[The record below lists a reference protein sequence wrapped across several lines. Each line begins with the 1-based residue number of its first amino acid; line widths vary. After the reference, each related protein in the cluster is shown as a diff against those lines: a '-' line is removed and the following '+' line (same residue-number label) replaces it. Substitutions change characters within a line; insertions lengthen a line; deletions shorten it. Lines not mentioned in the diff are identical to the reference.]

1 MQKCKTDSL
10 TFSLFHFSPLTFKCC
25 QFGTPLDLSYLL
37 TLSEP
42 KRCRFGFFFF
52 FFFGWLKKIKKT
64 VIKKK
69 NHFFFSFS
77 LSSDFLSLSH
87 SLSVWLTMPW
97 CKASPPPLASTHY
110 SSQLVLELGAG
121 FIDDE
126 KAIIVEL
133 LEQSKEGDFV
143 EWRPGS
149 VYSAQMSS
157 IRRGVDERVARTS
170 LCLRFKLPFIFLY
183 GSFPIL
189 GLSSSLSLSLSGSSS
204 GSALLS
210 QINKV

>member
-1 MQKCKTDSL
+1 MQNWLSNFQPFSFQSSNFQMLSIRYSVRPQLSIAVKWAKTMS
-10 TFSLFHFSPLTFKCC
+10 FW
-25 QFGTPLDLSYLL
+25 
-37 TLSEP
+37 
-42 KRCRFGFFFF
+42 FFFF
-52 FFFGWLKKIKKT
+52 FFFGCLKKIKKT

-69 NHFFFSFS
+69 IHFFFSFS

-189 GLSSSLSLSLSGSSS
+189 GLSSSLSLSLWF
-204 GSALLS
+204 
-210 QINKV
+210 